1 MRRQFGRLLGPQFN
15 QTSLTLN
22 QSCRILHTIKAT
34 LKGTVMKFLAIIIT
48 TLALT
53 ACGTLG
59 GAVSGAG
66 QDLSKAG
73 EWIRNR

>member
-1 MRRQFGRLLGPQFN
+1 M
-15 QTSLTLN
+15 LTKPIP
-22 QSCRILHTIKAT
+22 C
-34 LKGTVMKFLAIIIT
+34 VIIT
-48 TLALT
+48 IHSHIERCFMKIVAVVILATVLT
-53 ACGTLG
+53 ACGTVG

>member
-1 MRRQFGRLLGPQFN
+1 MKLLAGILV
-15 QTSLTLN
+15 SL
-22 QSCRILHTIKAT
+22 
-34 LKGTVMKFLAIIIT
+34 M
-48 TLALT
+48 LT
-53 ACGTLG
+53 GCGTIG